1 MPKLVEDWKQLHR
14 WLSVQMAAFLGAIT
28 IAYDNLAVLQQALE
42 ASLFHKIQAAIAIA
56 VVAARVIQQ
65 SPTNPQEQPK

>member
-1 MPKLVEDWKQLHR
+1 
-14 WLSVQMAAFLGAIT
+14 MAAFLGAIT